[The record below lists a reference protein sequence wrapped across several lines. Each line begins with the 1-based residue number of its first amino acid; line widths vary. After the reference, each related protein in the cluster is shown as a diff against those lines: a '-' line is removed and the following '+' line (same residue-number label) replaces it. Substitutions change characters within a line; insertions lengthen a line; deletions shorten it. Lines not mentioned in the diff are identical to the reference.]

1 MFVRSELSQS
11 ARNGYAASGP
21 SFTCHATQPSTKST
35 LYTLCTRVEVVE
47 VVEVQAKKT
56 RKQVVIRPLGTSSGI
71 CSDAL
76 AKAKVLANVSS
87 VAQRGPKTA
96 ASPAVKTFRI
106 YAVQPSSVQCIA
118 INMPKIPKA
127 SLCQETHCMKIEISC
142 RWHAG
147 RKSGLWSPRNRRLCT
162 SDTRNLR
169 NCPKSSICNIYKQVL
184 KYVCRLQGRQ
194 LEKLVLR

>member
-1 MFVRSELSQS
+1 MFVQPELSQS

-47 VVEVQAKKT
+47 VQAKKT
-56 RKQVVIRPLGTSSGI
+56 RKQVVIRPQGTSSGI

-106 YAVQPSSVQCIA
+106 YAYAVQPSSVQCIA
-118 INMPKIPKA
+118 INIPKIPKSISVSRNTLHENRDQLSMA
-127 SLCQETHCMKIEISC
+127 CRAQE
-142 RWHAG
+142 WA
-147 RKSGLWSPRNRRLCT
+147 LVT
-162 SDTRNLR
+162 SQQ
-169 NCPKSSICNIYKQVL
+169 KAVHI
-184 KYVCRLQGRQ
+184 
-194 LEKLVLR
+194 